1 MPWGVQPQN
10 MPAEE
15 LQRPAQAQLVS
26 DPIGMQGLDMLGN
39 ALI

>member
-1 MPWGVQPQN
+1 MFWVVLPQN

-15 LQRPAQAQLVS
+15 LPWPAQAQLASYPVC
-26 DPIGMQGLDMLGN
+26 MQGLDMLGN